1 MEMESEIE
9 AGVELEI
16 VSMEMLLCLSRQII
30 RNIFVCF
37 SIKTSHAYLSVLL
50 ISVLFSLSLSLTSY
64 ISLCHTLTSS
74 LLFSLSICIFYP
86 FSLPPASL
94 NTIHTIPPYPLR
106 LWMWIA
112 FLLLK
117 VTSSLRCTTRWKIS
131 SWRLKYR
138 LKCRHRHT

>member
-1 MEMESEIE
+1 MEVEIKIIVEIEIDMEMELEIE

-37 SIKTSHAYLSVLL
+37 SIITSHAYLSVLL

-74 LLFSLSICIFYP
+74 LSLFSLSICIFYP

-94 NTIHTIPPYPLR
+94 NTIHPLPPYPLR
-106 LWMWIA
+106 LWM
-112 FLLLK
+112 
-117 VTSSLRCTTRWKIS
+117 
-131 SWRLKYR
+131 
-138 LKCRHRHT
+138 